1 MRPLLLVVALAM
13 APAPLLAQFD
23 SSADPGPSLGAG
35 AQIDPQLGPYE
46 ALIPAPD
53 QSDAALASALRSAMQ
68 SVIERQ
74 AGYGAAGTYEGDQ
87 LMSQA
92 RQYVLSYSFEVDA
105 ASTPPQTLLRARFDG
120 NAVRSALARAGMITQ
135 RQTEAIEI
143 EVSGIDDLADYQ
155 RVATHLRRLGS
166 VRSAAPTAGN
176 GDVVRF
182 KLQVDPSIT
191 DQEEKQL
198 AFEGIVS
205 IGRGERGTLARG
217 RRWGELWQR
226 RRRGLVKVRIEC
238 ERTLTLTRFA

>member
-1 MRPLLLVVALAM
+1 MRCNIVGSNACPMALWMPMRPLLLVVALAM

-46 ALIPAPD
+46 ALIPAPG

-182 KLQVDPSIT
+182 KLQVEGGPSAL
-191 DQEEKQL
+191 EL
-198 AFEGIVS
+198 ALSTG
-205 IGRGERGTLARG
+205 GLLRQQRYGDAHTPAQYALAR
-217 RRWGELWQR
+217 
-226 RRRGLVKVRIEC
+226 
-238 ERTLTLTRFA
+238 